1 MPLLCFVSQ
10 TSRDPLVGYTV
21 LSSGHGL
28 LLRYMHA
35 EEINYTCR
43 CSTIAK
49 LDISLK
55 KREALAAAAAASSL
69 SGSRFGAVA
78 AREENATSKNSF
90 VRSFSQASDGI
101 RTRTRPIQTHHGR
114 TRQRLTARAV
124 AEATTSEF
132 HERMEPS
139 HVKTTHSSSSLET
152 RFSKRWLAHQP

>member
-10 TSRDPLVGYTV
+10 TSRDPLVGNTV

-28 LLRYMHA
+28 LSRYMHA

-55 KREALAAAAAASSL
+55 KREALAAASAAASSL

-78 AREENATSKNSF
+78 AREKVATSKNSL
-90 VRSFSQASDGI
+90 VRSFSQASDG
-101 RTRTRPIQTHHGR
+101 
-114 TRQRLTARAV
+114 
-124 AEATTSEF
+124 
-132 HERMEPS
+132 
-139 HVKTTHSSSSLET
+139 
-152 RFSKRWLAHQP
+152 